1 MKNVLIRIQ
10 EYKGTA
16 SETEKGIIAWITEHP
31 QEASECSIQGLA
43 QETFSSPA
51 TIIRFCHKMGFK
63 GFKEFQKSLLYEL
76 AIRKE
81 TDRKRFEDIKEED
94 SLEEIVDKVTYKTI
108 SSLEDTR
115 KLIDMQ
121 VLEKCV
127 NLLIESSAVYLYGLG
142 SSLLVARDAYLK
154 WLRINK
160 ECFICDDVHA
170 QYLQAMNMKKGSVA
184 MIISY
189 SGMTQE
195 MITCAE
201 IIRDKGLPII
211 LISRL
216 DDSPLTRL
224 ADYNLCVASTE
235 VLIRHGAMSSRISQL
250 NMIDILYTAY
260 IRHNFE
266 ENMQQL
272 KRTHIRKQESPE
284 S

>member
-10 EYKGTA
+10 EYKRTA

-51 TIIRFCHKMGFK
+51 TLIRFCHKMGFK

-108 SSLEDTR
+108 SSLENTR

-127 NLLIESSAVYLYGLG
+127 NLLIESNAVYLYGLG

-170 QYLQAMNMKKGSVA
+170 Q
-184 MIISY
+184 
-189 SGMTQE
+189 
-195 MITCAE
+195 CAE

>member
-10 EYKGTA
+10 EYKTGA
-16 SETEKGIIAWITEHP
+16 SDTEKGIIEWVLENAE
-31 QEASECSIQGLA
+31 EASESTIYSLA
-43 QETFSSPA
+43 QKTFSSPA
-51 TIIRFCHKMGFK
+51 TIIRFCHKIGFK

-81 TDRKRFEDIKEED
+81 SNQNWMEDISGHD
-94 SLEEIVDKVTYKTI
+94 TLESIVDKVTYKTI
-108 SSLEDTR
+108 SSLENTR
-115 KLIDMQ
+115 KLVDIR

-127 NLLIESSAVYLYGLG
+127 DLLVESNSIYLFGLG

-154 WLRINK
+154 WLRIDK
-160 ECFICDDVHA
+160 ECFLCDDVHA

-184 MIISY
+184 LIISY

-195 MITCAE
+195 MIACGR
-201 IIRDKGLPII
+201 IIKEKNIPII
-211 LISRL
+211 LISRFE
-216 DDSPLTRL
+216 DSPLSGI

-260 IRHNFE
+260 IGRDFKK
-266 ENMQQL
+266 NMEQL
-272 KRTHIRKQESPE
+272 KKTHIKK
-284 S
+284 

>member
-108 SSLEDTR
+108 SFRVFS
-115 KLIDMQ
+115 
-121 VLEKCV
+121 
-127 NLLIESSAVYLYGLG
+127 ES
-142 SSLLVARDAYLK
+142 
-154 WLRINK
+154 
-160 ECFICDDVHA
+160 
-170 QYLQAMNMKKGSVA
+170 
-184 MIISY
+184 
-189 SGMTQE
+189 
-195 MITCAE
+195 
-201 IIRDKGLPII
+201 
-211 LISRL
+211 
-216 DDSPLTRL
+216 
-224 ADYNLCVASTE
+224 
-235 VLIRHGAMSSRISQL
+235 
-250 NMIDILYTAY
+250 
-260 IRHNFE
+260 
-266 ENMQQL
+266 
-272 KRTHIRKQESPE
+272 
-284 S
+284 

>member
-51 TIIRFCHKMGFK
+51 TIIRFC
-63 GFKEFQKSLLYEL
+63 
-76 AIRKE
+76 
-81 TDRKRFEDIKEED
+81 
-94 SLEEIVDKVTYKTI
+94 LEEIVDKVTYKTI
-108 SSLEDTR
+108 SSLENTR

>member
-1 MKNVLIRIQ
+1 
-10 EYKGTA
+10 
-16 SETEKGIIAWITEHP
+16 
-31 QEASECSIQGLA
+31 
-43 QETFSSPA
+43 
-51 TIIRFCHKMGFK
+51 
-63 GFKEFQKSLLYEL
+63 
-76 AIRKE
+76 
-81 TDRKRFEDIKEED
+81 
-94 SLEEIVDKVTYKTI
+94 
-108 SSLEDTR
+108 
-115 KLIDMQ
+115 
-121 VLEKCV
+121 
-127 NLLIESSAVYLYGLG
+127 
-142 SSLLVARDAYLK
+142 
-154 WLRINK
+154 
-160 ECFICDDVHA
+160 
-170 QYLQAMNMKKGSVA
+170 
-184 MIISY
+184 
-189 SGMTQE
+189 